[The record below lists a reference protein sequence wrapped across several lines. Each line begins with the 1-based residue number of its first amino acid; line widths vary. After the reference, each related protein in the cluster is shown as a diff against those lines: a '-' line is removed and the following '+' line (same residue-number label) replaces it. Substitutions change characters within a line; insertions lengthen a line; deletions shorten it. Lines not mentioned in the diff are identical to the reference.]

1 MRARSLLCLALLAL
15 VLSYCSQAAAPSTL
29 VRRGATDTVAPSPS
43 PSPVPAPL
51 VFDSSR
57 ALEHTRFLS
66 VDIGPRVAGTEGEE
80 RAAQY
85 IEQTMKSAHLEVS
98 CQQFTRADRKP
109 SANIIGR
116 IPGADYTKG
125 YFLIGGHYDTFGESP
140 GGNDNGSGT
149 AVVMTLG
156 ELFGNSA
163 QEFSQRR
170 VPIEFVGFTGEE
182 VDPETRAHHEGS
194 LAYVAALANPALVQG
209 MLSIDMVG
217 AGADLKI
224 VGWRERE
231 TPLPG
236 ELARIA
242 QEIGI
247 PHQVLTK
254 GNFSDHTSFLRKGIS
269 AALLWSGDHP
279 TLHKATDKFEVVQ
292 TESVERTGRL
302 TLEWLRRRNGI

>member
-1 MRARSLLCLALLAL
+1 VRKRNLLLLALLAI
-15 VLSYCSQAAAPSTL
+15 VPSSCSPAAAPSTE
-29 VRRGATDTVAPSPS
+29 VPRGSTDTVTTSPS
-43 PSPVPAPL
+43 PSPVPPPL
-51 VFDSSR
+51 VFDASR
-57 ALEHTRFLS
+57 AMEHARHLS

-85 IEQTMKSAHLEVS
+85 IEQTLKSAHLEVS
-98 CQQFTRADRKP
+98 RQQFTRADRKP
-109 SANIIGR
+109 AANIIGR
-116 IPGADYTKG
+116 IPGADYSKG
-125 YFLIGGHYDTFGESP
+125 YFLIGGHYDTFGKSP

-149 AVVMTLG
+149 SVVMTIS

-163 QEFSQRR
+163 EEFSQRR

-194 LAYVAALANPALVQG
+194 LAYVAALADPALVQG

-224 VGWRERE
+224 VGWRERD

-236 ELARIA
+236 ELAAIA

-247 PHQVLTK
+247 PHQVLRK
-254 GNFSDHTSFLRKGIS
+254 GNLSDHTSFLRKGIP
-269 AALLWSGDHP
+269 AVLLWSGDHP
-279 TLHKATDKFEVVQ
+279 TLHKSTDKFEVVQ

-302 TLEWLRRRNGI
+302 TLEWLRRRNGL

>member
-1 MRARSLLCLALLAL
+1 MRTRYLLLLAPLALALA
-15 VLSYCSQAAAPSTL
+15 YCSPATAPSTD
-29 VRRGATDTVAPSPS
+29 VQRGSTESVIPSPS

-51 VFDSSR
+51 VFDASR
-57 ALEHTRFLS
+57 AMEHTRFLS

-85 IEQTMKSAHLEVS
+85 IEQNMKSAHLEVS
-98 CQQFTRADRKP
+98 RQQFTRADRRP
-109 SANIIGR
+109 AANIIGR
-116 IPGADYTKG
+116 IPGSDYSRG
-125 YFLIGGHYDTFGESP
+125 YFVIGGHYDTFGESP

-149 AVVMTLG
+149 AVVMTIG
-156 ELFGNSA
+156 EHFGNSA
-163 QEFSQRR
+163 KEFAQRR

-194 LAYVAALANPALVQG
+194 LAYVAALADPASVQG

-224 VGWRERE
+224 VGWRDRD

-236 ELARIA
+236 ELASIA
-242 QEIGI
+242 QELGI
-247 PHQVLTK
+247 PHQVLTR
-254 GNFSDHTSFLRKGIS
+254 GNTSDHTSFLRKGI
-269 AALLWSGDHP
+269 AAAVLWSGEHP

-302 TLEWLRRRNGI
+302 TLEWLRRRNGL